1 MGAPS
6 EHQVP
11 VLHLPQLAAVR
22 RNSGK
27 GPIGRSNPPK
37 RTAMQ
42 RANQATHHVG
52 RQPSSCS
59 IFPNDDRRRNPH
71 PCQRSSSS
79 SGPPSAPRQIQPPHS
94 ILQPTVSA
102 QIWPWPDPAIAA
114 RSPLNDTRRTPT
126 ASHRQSPRPPAPPL
140 ADAHVPASDQRPAA
154 ALHRRR
160 KIQPPYSVHSPPDI
174 RIQIA
179 TASQPIA
186 PSLIH
191 DPSSSPP
198 SIGVSSPQARHRA
211 QQATAAARR
220 LPPDSSPRATV
231 HDATNHPDLTASNP
245 TPLSPPPAPPTC
257 KPQQKHFHLTPIHIQ
272 NAITW
277 AASSKECNGG
287 RQNIMPKLSNQRE
300 VPMTPINGR
309 RIRRKGASIHRE
321 GRENRGVERKLW
333 REASE
338 GRWRSCTAR

>member
-1 MGAPS
+1 MYAHLHLRRPATHDHHAVQQLTPITWASHDRARMVLPSRSIQRSHEPTADLPPLPPEPSTNPSSTIRCPRSRASRPHPPPELDGHDPAPS
-6 EHQVP
+6 PSSAAARRTRQIDAVAQSSSARFRPRSHQPLPLARAASGVP
-11 VLHLPQLAAVR
+11 VQQ
-22 RNSGK
+22 S
-27 GPIGRSNPPK
+27 
-37 RTAMQ
+37 
-42 RANQATHHVG
+42 
-52 RQPSSCS
+52 
-59 IFPNDDRRRNPH
+59 
-71 PCQRSSSS
+71 
-79 SGPPSAPRQIQPPHS
+79 PPSTPARSGTTAATP
-94 ILQPTVSA
+94 LQPTVSA

-114 RSPLNDTRRTPT
+114 RIPLNDTRRTPT
-126 ASHRQSPRPPAPPL
+126 ASHRQPPRPPAPPL

-160 KIQPPYSVHSPPDI
+160 KIQPPYSVHGPPDI

-191 DPSSSPP
+191 DPTSSPP

-272 NAITW
+272 NAIT
-277 AASSKECNGG
+277 
-287 RQNIMPKLSNQRE
+287 
-300 VPMTPINGR
+300 
-309 RIRRKGASIHRE
+309 
-321 GRENRGVERKLW
+321 
-333 REASE
+333 
-338 GRWRSCTAR
+338 